1 MLKKVLKYDLK
12 SIFKYWWIGAVA
24 SFALSLLGSVGIS
37 FFNSEKEI
45 PIPVEIFS
53 IISIVLS
60 ILGYVAF
67 IFLAQILVFV
77 RYYKN
82 FYSDEGYLT
91 FTLPVKRASLF
102 NSKLIMGSVTSVS
115 TALFCLLSASVML
128 IIGFRNEIFTKE
140 TYDYIVK
147 TLNELFATTA
157 DVIAFVIGSIEL
169 IILGVLLFVL
179 SNMFMYLCISI
190 GATISKK
197 AKVVSAIGV
206 YYAASSI
213 GTFLMTMF
221 SIFVSS
227 AFSNWT
233 YDIHGTEYDIL
244 FCLILLILIFF
255 VAIICTSLYAI
266 HYILLDK
273 KLNLS

>member
-12 SIFKYWWIGAVA
+12 SVFKYWWIGAVA

-37 FFNSEKEI
+37 FINTEKEI
-45 PIPVEIFS
+45 PIPVEILS

-60 ILGYVAF
+60 VLGYVAF

-115 TALFCLLSASVML
+115 TALFCLLSASAML

-147 TLNELFATTA
+147 TLNEIFATTA
-157 DVIAFVIGSIEL
+157 DIITFVVGSIEL

-206 YYAASSI
+206 YYAASSV

-233 YDIHGTEYDIL
+233 YEMYGTEYDIL
-244 FCLILLILIFF
+244 LCLILLILIFF
-255 VAIICTSLYAI
+255 AAMICAAIYAI